1 MIIKH
6 LYKRTIPHNGKKVQA
21 WYFWYYDED
30 KRQIR
35 KSCGSHG
42 KPCLTKRD
50 AEIYIQSLDDSDLIP
65 KKKSVTFNDFCT
77 GMFDQNSKYLIK
89 CKNKGRTITEKTR
102 KMKVYN
108 LNKFLDKFG
117 DMAVDTVEPSD
128 IDNWLLEFDR
138 SNSWRNSFL
147 EMANEVYKELYAY
160 HLINRLPIF
169 EHFKVKTQSTK
180 GILYPN
186 EISEL
191 FPTDTK
197 KLMNIWNRD
206 NGDPEYY
213 NFMFATL
220 FFVILTTGMR
230 SGEAQAL
237 KEEQFLAPDTIILN
251 AMISDGERVDH
262 LKKGNEENKK
272 WRVVILPDK
281 AVAML
286 EHLKEIQVKTTDYV
300 FEYHGKPVSGNYMNK
315 RFKYCLN
322 MQGIDTDKRE
332 ISLHSLRF
340 TNDTMSMRQIST
352 DDLQLMLGHTQ
363 KRMSE
368 YYDRSK
374 ALDHLPELMENKG
387 TINRLW
393 N

>member
-147 EMANEVYKELYAY
+147 EVANEVYKELYAY

-197 KLMNIWNRD
+197 KLMDIWNRN

-340 TNDTMSMRQIST
+340 TNDTMSMRKIST

>member
-197 KLMNIWNRD
+197 KLMDIWNRD

>member
-1 MIIKH
+1 
-6 LYKRTIPHNGKKVQA
+6 
-21 WYFWYYDED
+21 
-30 KRQIR
+30 
-35 KSCGSHG
+35 
-42 KPCLTKRD
+42 
-50 AEIYIQSLDDSDLIP
+50 
-65 KKKSVTFNDFCT
+65 
-77 GMFDQNSKYLIK
+77 MFDQNSKYLIK

-197 KLMNIWNRD
+197 KLMDIWNR
-206 NGDPEYY
+206 NNRDPEYY

-286 EHLKEIQVKTTDYV
+286 NYLKTIQVKTTDYV

-315 RFKYCLN
+315 RFKYCLD
-322 MQGIDTDKRE
+322 MQGIDTEKRD

-340 TNDTMSMRQIST
+340 TNDTMCMRKIST
-352 DDLQLMLGHTQ
+352 DDLKLMLGHTQ
-363 KRMSE
+363 TRMSE

-387 TINRLW
+387 TINKLW